1 MNNEQINPW
10 TCLQKQVA
18 YDNPWITVEHHD
30 VLNPSGNPGIY
41 GKVCFK
47 NLAIGIIPIDDKGY
61 TWLVGQFR
69 YTLNAYSWEIPEGG
83 GNMHIPPEESARRE
97 LIEEC
102 GLKTDSLTEIMRMHL
117 SNSVT
122 DELAIIYV
130 AKQLTLTQAEP
141 EDSEQL
147 QIRYLPF
154 EEAYQM
160 TLRGEITDA
169 MSVGGILKTK
179 LLLDAQLL

>member
-1 MNNEQINPW
+1 MLESENPW
-10 TCLQKQVA
+10 KINQTQIV
-18 YDNPWITVEHHD
+18 YDNPWIKVEHHD
-30 VLNPSGNPGIY
+30 VINPSGNPGIY

-47 NLAIGIIPIDDKGY
+47 NLAVGIIPIDENGY
-61 TWLVGQFR
+61 TWLVGQYRF
-69 YTLNAYSWEIPEGG
+69 TLQAYSWEIPEGG
-83 GNMHIPPEESARRE
+83 GKMDVAPEESARRE

-102 GLKTDSLTEIMRMHL
+102 GLITNELSEIMRMHL

-147 QIRYLPF
+147 QIRHLPF

-169 MSVGGILKTK
+169 MSVAGILKTK
-179 LLLDAQLL
+179 LLLDAKMI